1 MNHTL
6 RTCESHY
13 FFYIHIYLYIFY
25 FLRVGLVVCFGLIS
39 IKAISNHFAPGPY
52 NEHVRSSNLPQ
63 KRSACM
69 GPGLDRASPLQRK
82 PGLSCPVGS
91 PKIDWHGDK
100 DYKLMI
106 HALMHMWHAWGQ
118 DLLFQLWLGYYGV
131 CMLHTVQDLQMLAW
145 IIMENPT
152 H

>member
-1 MNHTL
+1 M
-6 RTCESHY
+6 
-13 FFYIHIYLYIFY
+13 
-25 FLRVGLVVCFGLIS
+25 
-39 IKAISNHFAPGPY
+39 KAISNDFAPGPY
-52 NEHVRSSNLPQ
+52 NGHVRSSNLPH
-63 KRSACM
+63 KRTAYM

-91 PKIDWHGDK
+91 PKFGWHGDE

-106 HALMHMWHAWGQ
+106 HALMHMWYAWGQ
-118 DLLFQLWLGYYGV
+118 DLVFQLWLGYYGV